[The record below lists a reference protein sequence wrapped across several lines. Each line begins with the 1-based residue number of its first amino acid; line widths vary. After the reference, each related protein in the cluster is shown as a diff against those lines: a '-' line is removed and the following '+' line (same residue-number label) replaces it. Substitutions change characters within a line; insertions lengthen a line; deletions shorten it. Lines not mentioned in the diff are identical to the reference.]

1 MDRRSFMIVTGTL
14 VAGALAVGPA
24 GAADY
29 TIEISLETGPN
40 HVRNMSV
47 VQLAKELEEASGG
60 RLEVKVFHGASKYK
74 GTNVPTALA
83 QGALDMGL
91 PGTWH
96 MGKAVPSFN
105 MPGLP
110 MFYGR
115 PREEQYKVWDGE
127 VGTALNKQLE
137 DKLGVK
143 VIGRWIDLGFGQMFF
158 TDTAVKSHSDLKGLK
173 MRAPG
178 GAANLARYDSFEA
191 TAVKIAWPDV
201 PQALQRNTVDGVL
214 TTFESVRSA
223 KLWDS
228 GLKHAYEDNQAFFQ
242 YVPVMSKKAWDSL
255 PEDIQTL
262 IVETWE
268 AQGRCG
274 ARHGRRAS
282 AVRPR
287 GGRGERYQPGRRFAR
302 GSGEDARK
310 ADGNTGCPG
319 RGTANRR
326 GPREEG
332 RGDPVGY
339 ELAGRAAPVVQTSRC
354 PPGLAGALPPHPR
367 SISRATKG

>member
-1 MDRRSFMIVTGTL
+1 MDRRVFTTM
-14 VAGALAVGPA
+14 AGALVGGA
-24 GAADY
+24 LVVGSAAAADY
-29 TIEISLETGPN
+29 KIEISLETGPN

-47 VQLAKELEEASGG
+47 VELARQLEEASGG
-60 RLEVKVFHGASKYK
+60 RLEVKVFHGASKFK

-83 QGALDMGL
+83 QGALDMGM

-115 PREEQYKVWDGE
+115 PHEEQYKIWDGA
-127 VGTALNKQLE
+127 VGQALNKMLE

-158 TDTAVKSHSDLKGLK
+158 TETAVKSHADLKGLK

-178 GAANLARYDSFEA
+178 GAANLARYDTFEA

-228 GLKHAYEDNQAFFQ
+228 GLKHAYEDNQGFFQ
-242 YVPVMSKKAWDSL
+242 YVPVMSRRAWDGL
-255 PEDIQTL
+255 PEDLQKL

-268 AQGRCG
+268 AKVDSVRALAKERQQS
-274 ARHGRRAS
+274 ARADAEKNGINRVVGSPEDLAKMREKLMATQAQLVEDLRIDADLVKRA
-282 AVRPR
+282 
-287 GGRGERYQPGRRFAR
+287 
-302 GSGEDARK
+302 
-310 ADGNTGCPG
+310 
-319 RGTANRR
+319 
-326 GPREEG
+326 EET
-332 RGDPVGY
+332 
-339 ELAGRAAPVVQTSRC
+339 LA
-354 PPGLAGALPPHPR
+354 
-367 SISRATKG
+367 ATN

>member
-1 MDRRSFMIVTGTL
+1 MDRRSFMIVTGAL

-24 GAADY
+24 GAAEY
-29 TIEISLETGPN
+29 SIEISLETGPN

-127 VGTALNKQLE
+127 VGKALNKQLE

-268 AQGRCG
+268 AKVD
-274 ARHGRRAS
+274 
-282 AVRPR
+282 AVRDTAA
-287 GGRGERYQPGRRFAR
+287 GRQQSA
-302 GSGEDARK
+302 
-310 ADGNTGCPG
+310 
-319 RGTANRR
+319 
-326 GPREEG
+326 REEAEANG
-332 RGDPVGY
+332 INRVVGSPEDLAKMREKLMGTQDALVE
-339 ELAGRAAPVVQTSRC
+339 ELRIDADLVKKAEETLSVTN
-354 PPGLAGALPPHPR
+354 
-367 SISRATKG
+367 